1 MTRIL
6 ASLALVSCLGF
17 CACSDDD
24 GDDDGG
30 DGGGSG
36 GSGGSGS
43 GTVTFNCQVED
54 DAGEVIGCAEHT
66 VPRAAEEASRQACE
80 DDDQGSV
87 VDECSTVNF
96 IGECSL
102 VSGNLVM
109 HYYSTTGDAADA
121 EEMCTAL
128 GGTWTDA

>member
-1 MTRIL
+1 MTKIL
-6 ASLALVSCLGF
+6 ASLAVVSCLGF

-24 GDDDGG
+24 GDDGG
-30 DGGGSG
+30 D

-54 DAGEVIGCAEHT
+54 DAGEVIGCTEHT
-66 VPRAAEEASRQACE
+66 VPRAAEDASRQACE
-80 DDDQGSV
+80 DDDDGTV
-87 VDECSTVNF
+87 VAECSTVNF

-102 VSGNLVM
+102 VDGNLVM

-121 EEMCTAL
+121 EEMCTAF
-128 GGTWTDA
+128 GGTWTGA